1 MQVEK
6 RALGL
11 LNSIKKGEKP
21 EQGNEPL
28 QTFGEA
34 LHFLDSNNLATG
46 ITVERSEEEK
56 NIKGYS
62 IEDDFSITVSG
73 FEFLE
78 KNKPDRE

>member
-6 RALGL
+6 RALDL

-21 EQGNEPL
+21 EQGKEPL

-62 IEDDFSITVSG
+62 NEDDFSITVSG